1 LPAQLALHGVT
12 KSYDHRVVLDHVD
25 LTVPPGEH
33 AAVVGDNGAGKS
45 TLLRLAA
52 GAETPDDG
60 EVTVTSPGGVGHL
73 DQALHG
79 DAPPPG
85 RTVRDAVDDAL
96 AGLRAIEHRL
106 RELEADLTPTRLEE
120 YGDLLTA
127 YEARGGYE
135 ADARVD
141 AALSGLGVG
150 HLTRDRPLTTLS
162 GGERARLALACLLAA
177 APETLLLDEP
187 TGHLDP
193 AATAW
198 LEDRLRAHRG
208 TVLVVSHD
216 RLFLERVATAIY
228 EVAEGR
234 VTRYGGGYAGFLAA
248 KAAARVRWEQEYAA
262 WREEIRR
269 VEVWAATTAYRVAP
283 GRPMKDRN
291 KPAYDRD
298 AGRVQSSVAGR
309 VRQARERLR
318 QLHRHPVPRPPDPL
332 RFDGLFTGAAGHD
345 GPVATLREVRVGDR
359 LHVGELT
366 IDAGERLLLQ
376 GANGAGKSTLL
387 AVLAGHRPDAGTV
400 RVRGPVAHLPQEI
413 AVRRPRRSV
422 LAAFAD
428 GRSGDPGELRER
440 LLSYGLF
447 HPDTLGLP
455 VGALSQGQLRRLALA
470 RLLGRPVA
478 LLLLDEPTN
487 HLAPTL
493 AEELDEALAHYR
505 GALVVVSHDRAL
517 AGRFTGRR
525 IELRGGRLAGE
536 REESRTSPG

>member
-1 LPAQLALHGVT
+1 LPAQLALRDVT
-12 KSYDHRVVLDHVD
+12 KSYDHRVVLDRIR
-25 LTVPPGEH
+25 LSVPPGEH

-73 DQALHG
+73 GQAAHG
-79 DAPPPG
+79 DAPAPG
-85 RTVRDAVDDAL
+85 RTVRDAVDEAL
-96 AGLRAIEHRL
+96 ADLRAMERRL
-106 RELEADLTPTRLEE
+106 RELETDLTDGRLEE

-127 YEARGGYE
+127 YEARGGYA

-141 AALSGLGVG
+141 AALHGLGVG

-187 TGHLDP
+187 TGHLDH

-216 RLFLERVATAIY
+216 RLFLERVAGAIY
-228 EVAEGR
+228 EVADGR

-248 KAAARVRWEQEYAA
+248 KAAARVRWEQEYEA

-269 VEVWAATTAYRVAP
+269 VEVWAATTAHRVAP

-298 AGRVQSSVAGR
+298 AGRVQSSVASR

-318 QLHRHPVPRPPDPL
+318 QLHRNPVPRPPEPL
-332 RFDGLFTGAAGHD
+332 RFDGLFAGAPSE
-345 GPVATLREVRVGDR
+345 GPVASLREVSVCERH
-359 LHVGELT
+359 HVGELT
-366 IDAGERLLLQ
+366 VGAGERLLIQ
-376 GANGAGKSTLL
+376 GPNGAGKSTLL
-387 AVLAGHRPDAGTV
+387 SVLAGREPDAGTV
-400 RVRGPVAHLPQEI
+400 RLRGPVGHLPQEI
-413 AVRRPRRSV
+413 DVSRPRRTV

-428 GRSGDPGELRER
+428 GRPGHPDELRTR

-447 HPDTLGLP
+447 HPDTLDRP

-487 HLAPTL
+487 HLSPTL

-525 IELRGGRLAGE
+525 IELRDGRVAAE
-536 REESRTSPG
+536 RQESRT